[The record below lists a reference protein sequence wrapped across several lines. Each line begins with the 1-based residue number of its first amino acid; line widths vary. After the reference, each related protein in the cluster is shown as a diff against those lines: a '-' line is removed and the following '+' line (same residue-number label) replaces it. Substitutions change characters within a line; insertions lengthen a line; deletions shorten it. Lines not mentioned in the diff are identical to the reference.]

1 MSISRAQRARLGVFV
16 VSGIVLLLMF
26 ISVTLGLKLSRTMKT
41 YYAYFQG
48 ESLSG
53 LEQGALVKYSGVPI
67 GKVDKITYQQYDLS
81 KVQVSLSVRPDFP
94 MKEDMYATTGL
105 LGITGLKYVEIQGGS
120 GAAKLLKNGGEIH
133 TRVSMFSSI
142 SGKAEAIVAK
152 AELLINNLNQLSNPD
167 SLKTLRLLVENIGA
181 ITSDVRKLTGAMT
194 PKVDTIT
201 SSAARIMSKVD
212 RIAGNV
218 QDVTGTI
225 DSSFSTGRITR
236 TLSAIDS
243 AAIALRLA
251 ADNLSLLVRQSRED
265 FSVSMRNLRNAS
277 ESANQLTKM
286 LSENPSLLL
295 RRGESQKERE
305 LR

>member
-1 MSISRAQRARLGVFV
+1 MSISKSQRARLGVFV
-16 VSGIVLLLMF
+16 ISGIVLLVMLV
-26 ISVTLGLKLSRTMKT
+26 SVTLGLKLSRTMKT

-67 GKVDKITYQQYDLS
+67 GKVDEITYQRFDLS

-105 LGITGLKYVEIQGGS
+105 LGITGLKYVEILGGS
-120 GAAKLLKNGGEIH
+120 GTAKLLKNGGEIH

-152 AELLINNLNQLSNPD
+152 AELLINNLNLLSNPD
-167 SLKTLRLLVENIGA
+167 SLKALRLLVENIGA
-181 ITSDVRKLTGAMT
+181 ITGDVRKLTGAMT

-212 RIAGNV
+212 RIAGSV
-218 QDVTGTI
+218 QDITRTI
-225 DSSFSTGRITR
+225 DTAFSAGRITR
-236 TLSAIDS
+236 TISAVDS
-243 AAIALRLA
+243 AAIALKLV

-265 FSVSMRNLRNAS
+265 FSVSMQNLREAS
-277 ESANQLTKM
+277 ESANQLTK
-286 LSENPSLLL
+286 LLAENPSLLL
-295 RRGESQKERE
+295 KGGTQKERDV
-305 LR
+305 R